1 MASFVVKV
9 VVRVLYIQLI
19 YSDLLF
25 SRDYTQLCRSCKVH
39 TICVAPWLFDYLVGL
54 LTPVCIHFC
63 ETDDCL
69 KSGSPLHITG
79 LGLGSSFHSTLGFSL
94 IKNTLPC
101 FSWISK
107 INWCNSSVRKKC
119 ARFHVWFPRSFMS
132 GGRRKRGHE
141 GGLDRDSRL
150 PQGQG
155 LWVMCFP
162 SPETRMSILFTKSCL
177 RRVCQVLP

>member
-1 MASFVVKV
+1 MTTPSSADHAKS
-9 VVRVLYIQLI
+9 IQ
-19 YSDLLF
+19 S
-25 SRDYTQLCRSCKVH
+25 VWP
-39 TICVAPWLFDYLVGL
+39 PWLIDYPVGL
-54 LTPVCIHFC
+54 MLTPVCIHFC

-69 KSGSPLHITG
+69 ESGFPLHTT
-79 LGLGSSFHSTLGFSL
+79 GLGSSFHSALGFSL

-162 SPETRMSILFTKSCL
+162 SPETRMSIRFTKSCL
-177 RRVCQVLP
+177 RECAKCCHRTQLQRRMRTVLCRNSLLQSTHVS